1 MNRKLTLFF
10 AMLLLTI
17 VSKAEDIDSLK
28 ICMEAGDSCMQQYNT
43 FEALKYYQ
51 RAYEL
56 GKAVAGKQA
65 EDTLKLPIEDLDK
78 LPQEKADKIIDRLIA
93 GAVKSATVPYY
104 ISAKLADCY
113 YKRGNYFQCSELLK
127 KTPEDSLSHESF
139 RQLAYS
145 YKKLDDTGSFIY
157 WASQLVGRYPM
168 DGEMVAGLTLAFT
181 QTEQPQNGI
190 ACAERYCKVDTANIE
205 VNRALADAYFVDRQF
220 PKATKIYERLLQQG
234 DSTFNT
240 LYSAGMCYTKT
251 DSLERAYQCLK
262 PALWLSKMQHY
273 GAAYRLGV
281 VCVDTKRY
289 DEGLNYLALAVE
301 LMKPDTTVMRA
312 ITLSQGEGYYLT
324 KKYPEAVEAWKQHLS
339 YYPASIATYY
349 NIANALAY
357 LINDEEQAE
366 GYYRQFLE
374 RARQEPKPT
383 QQLVDMMLQ
392 AEEIIKYYDNKK
404 NKQNKRLVK

>member
-1 MNRKLTLFF
+1 MNKILTLFSL
-10 AMLLLTI
+10 ALLT
-17 VSKAEDIDSLK
+17 VLPVKGEDSDSLSVCLQK
-28 ICMEAGDSCMQQYNT
+28 GDSCMQQYNT

-65 EDTLKLPIEDLDK
+65 KDTLKLPIEDLDK
-78 LPQEKADKIIDRLIA
+78 LPQEEADKIIDRLIA

-127 KTPEDSLSHESF
+127 NTPEDSLSHESF

-157 WASQLVGRYPM
+157 WTSQLVARYPM

-190 ACAERYCKVDTANIE
+190 ACAEQYCKVDTANIE
-205 VNRALADAYFVDRQF
+205 VNRALADAYFIDRQF
-220 PKATKIYERLLQQG
+220 PKATKIYERLLEQG

-324 KKYPEAVEAWKQHLS
+324 QKYPEAVEAWKQHLS
-339 YYPASIATYY
+339 YYPASLATYY

-357 LINDEEQAE
+357 LIKDKEQAE
-366 GYYRQFLE
+366 GYYRQFLD

-392 AEEIIKYYDNKK
+392 AEEIIKYYDNKRK
-404 NKQNKRLVK
+404 K

>member
-65 EDTLKLPIEDLDK
+65 EDSQKLPIEDLDK
-78 LPQEKADKIIDRLIA
+78 MSPEEADKIIDQLIA
-93 GAVKSATVPYY
+93 GAVNSPTVPYY

-220 PKATKIYERLLQQG
+220 QKATKIYERLLQQG

-262 PALWLSKMQHY
+262 PALWLSKMQH
-273 GAAYRLGV
+273 ANCAWRLGV
-281 VCVDTKRY
+281 VCVDTKRFE
-289 DEGLNYLALAVE
+289 EGLGYLDLANQ
-301 LMKPDTTVMRA
+301 LLLPDTTTMKA
-312 ITLSQGEGYYLT
+312 ITLSKGEAYYLT
-324 KKYPEAVEAWKQHLS
+324 EHYDKAIEAWKEHLAYNPS
-339 YYPASIATYY
+339 SIATYY
-349 NIANALAY
+349 NIASAYYYYLPDGQMAKTYYEKFLNLARK
-357 LINDEEQAE
+357 EET
-366 GYYRQFLE
+366 
-374 RARQEPKPT
+374 PT
-383 QQLVDMMLQ
+383 QQLKEMIEKAEMLLRTTNFG
-392 AEEIIKYYDNKK
+392 KSKTKK
-404 NKQNKRLVK
+404 

>member
-1 MNRKLTLFF
+1 MNKFLTLFSL
-10 AMLLLTI
+10 ALLT
-17 VSKAEDIDSLK
+17 VLPVKGEDSDSLSVCLQK
-28 ICMEAGDSCMQQYNT
+28 GDSCMQQYNT

-51 RAYEL
+51 RAYDL

-65 EDTLKLPIEDLDK
+65 KDSLKLPIEYLDQM
-78 LPQEKADKIIDRLIA
+78 PEEKAEKIIDQLIA
-93 GAVKSATVPYY
+93 GAVNSASVPYY

-127 KTPEDSLSHESF
+127 NTPEDSLSHDAF

-145 YKKLDDTGSFIY
+145 YKKQDDTGAFIY
-157 WASQLVGRYPM
+157 WASQLVARYPM

-190 ACAERYCKVDTANIE
+190 ACAEKYCKVDTANIE
-205 VNRALADAYFVDRQF
+205 VNRALADAYFVDRKF

-262 PALWLSKMQHY
+262 PALWLSKMQH
-273 GAAYRLGV
+273 ANCAWRLGV

-289 DEGLNYLALAVE
+289 EEGVRYLELATQ
-301 LMKPDTTVMRA
+301 LLLPDTTTMKA
-312 ITLSQGEGYYLT
+312 ITLSKGEAYYLT
-324 KKYPEAVEAWKQHLS
+324 EHYDKAVDAWKEHLAYNPS
-339 YYPASIATYY
+339 SIATYY
-349 NIANALAY
+349 NIASAYYYYLPNGQLAKTY
-357 LINDEEQAE
+357 YEKFLNLARKEETPTPQLKEMIEKAE
-366 GYYRQFLE
+366 
-374 RARQEPKPT
+374 
-383 QQLVDMMLQ
+383 MLLRTTNFG
-392 AEEIIKYYDNKK
+392 KSKTKK
-404 NKQNKRLVK
+404 

>member
-56 GKAVAGKQA
+56 GKAVVGTKA
-65 EDTLKLPIEDLDK
+65 EDSQKLPIEDLDK
-78 LPQEKADKIIDRLIA
+78 MPPEEADKIIDQLIA
-93 GAVKSATVPYY
+93 GAVNSPTVPYY

-145 YKKLDDTGSFIY
+145 YKKQDDTGSFIY

-190 ACAERYCKVDTANIE
+190 ACAEQYCKVDTANIE

-220 PKATKIYERLLQQG
+220 QKATKIYERLLQQG

-262 PALWLSKMQHY
+262 PALGSARCSIM
-273 GAAYRLGV
+273 
-281 VCVDTKRY
+281 
-289 DEGLNYLALAVE
+289 GLPIVS
-301 LMKPDTTVMRA
+301 V
-312 ITLSQGEGYYLT
+312 
-324 KKYPEAVEAWKQHLS
+324 
-339 YYPASIATYY
+339 
-349 NIANALAY
+349 
-357 LINDEEQAE
+357 
-366 GYYRQFLE
+366 
-374 RARQEPKPT
+374 
-383 QQLVDMMLQ
+383 
-392 AEEIIKYYDNKK
+392 
-404 NKQNKRLVK
+404 

>member
-1 MNRKLTLFF
+1 MNKILTLFSL
-10 AMLLLTI
+10 ALLT
-17 VSKAEDIDSLK
+17 VLPVKGEDSDSLSVCLQK
-28 ICMEAGDSCMQQYNT
+28 GDSCMQQYNT

-65 EDTLKLPIEDLDK
+65 KDTLKLQIEDLDK
-78 LPQEKADKIIDRLIA
+78 LPQEEADKIIDRLIA

-127 KTPEDSLSHESF
+127 NTPEDSLSHESF

-145 YKKLDDTGSFIY
+145 YKKQDDTGSFIY
-157 WASQLVGRYPM
+157 WASQLVNRYPM

-190 ACAERYCKVDTANIE
+190 ACAEQYCKVDTTNIE

-220 PKATKIYERLLQQG
+220 PKATKIYERLLEQG

-262 PALWLSKMQHY
+262 PALWLSKMQH
-273 GAAYRLGV
+273 ANCAWRLGV
-281 VCVDTKRY
+281 VCVDTKRFE
-289 DEGLNYLALAVE
+289 EGLGYLDLATQ
-301 LMKPDTTVMRA
+301 LLLPDTTTMKA
-312 ITLSQGEGYYLT
+312 ITLSKGEAYYLT
-324 KKYPEAVEAWKQHLS
+324 EHYDKAVEAWKEHLAYNPS
-339 YYPASIATYY
+339 SIATYY
-349 NIANALAY
+349 NIASAYYYYLPDGQMAKTYYEKFLNLARK
-357 LINDEEQAE
+357 EE
-366 GYYRQFLE
+366 
-374 RARQEPKPT
+374 KPT
-383 QQLVDMMLQ
+383 QQLTEMIEKAEMLLRTTNFG
-392 AEEIIKYYDNKK
+392 KRKTKK
-404 NKQNKRLVK
+404 